1 MDREN
6 TMRQQLKIT
15 LTAVYTAI
23 FLLLASTGA
32 LRTQAAEAPS
42 FCEEVREQF
51 QIVRSEK
58 N

>member
-1 MDREN
+1 
-6 TMRQQLKIT
+6 MRQQLKIT